1 MRNTLSFWISLS
13 LLIFFSIMFFSTT
26 RIGDVTYL
34 GLMALS
40 FFVGFV
46 IHFRKNISEIDL
58 KNMKVI
64 LQKTQKVKDKI
75 DNIALNLAKII
86 ANLSAYSSGSW
97 LNRKKLNDQIENLLS
112 TLSVNSSEKQ
122 RILDLPRTVEKM
134 MKNKDILTP
143 TEKKKIDEMFNLEE
157 KSGDN

>member
-1 MRNTLSFWISLS
+1 
-13 LLIFFSIMFFSTT
+13 MFFSTT